1 MICAQCGANLGHKVK
16 RCYECGACED
26 CCICD
31 GGPDCEGF
39 DGDTGGFD
47 RDELG
52 EDPEED

>member
-1 MICAQCGANLGHKVK
+1 MICAQCGGELGHRLK

-31 GGPDCEGF
+31 DGADTEGF
-39 DGDTGGFD
+39 NGDDGSFD

-52 EDPEED
+52 ENPEED